1 MSALNWAL
9 LLAGLAVVALVY
21 WFSRRDESLDDDEA
35 GNGDAQ
41 MPLWDELAGG
51 GDGDGDGAEFDEF
64 GVGKPRTRNAQLDA
78 SQMKPVSQEP
88 TELFVLYVVEKD
100 RTFIKGPKIH
110 AALNT
115 CRLSFGHRE
124 IYHRIKEVAG
134 VPEAVFSVASI
145 AKPGRLDPVE
155 AEQFSTPGL
164 AIFLPLPGPERAD
177 TAFSDMLST
186 ARTLAD
192 KLNAELLDDQRQPL
206 GEAKIDAMRKTAQHM
221 VGRG

>member
-9 LLAGLAVVALVY
+9 LLAGLAVVGLVY
-21 WFSRRDESLDDDEA
+21 WFSRRDESLDDADPSD
-35 GNGDAQ
+35 NDAQ

-51 GDGDGDGAEFDEF
+51 GNGDADGEFDEF
-64 GVGKPRTRNAQLDA
+64 GVGKPRRRDAPANAE
-78 SQMKPVSQEP
+78 QMKPVSQEP
-88 TELFVLYVVEKD
+88 TELFVLYVVEKE
-100 RTFIKGPKIH
+100 RTFIKGSKIH
-110 AALNT
+110 AALRH
-115 CRLSFGHRE
+115 CRLVFGHRE
-124 IYHRIKEVAG
+124 IYHRIKEVGG

-155 AEQFSTPGL
+155 AESFSTPGL

-192 KLNAELLDDQRQPL
+192 ALNAELLDDQRQPL
-206 GEAKIDAMRKTAQHM
+206 AEARIDAMRKTAQHM

>member
-1 MSALNWAL
+1 MSPLNWAL

-21 WFSRRDESLDDDEA
+21 WFSRRDESLDDDDGA
-35 GNGDAQ
+35 GRDGQ

-51 GDGDGDGAEFDEF
+51 DGPAEGEFDEF
-64 GVGKPRTRNAQLDA
+64 GVGKPRTRGESAEAGD
-78 SQMKPVSQEP
+78 MKPVSQEP
-88 TELFVLYVVEKD
+88 TELFVIYVVEKD
-100 RTFIKGPKIH
+100 RTFIKGAKIH
-110 AALNT
+110 AALKR
-115 CRLSFGHRE
+115 CRLTFGHRE
-124 IYHRIKEVAG
+124 IYHRIKEVGG

-155 AEQFSTPGL
+155 ADQFSTPGL

-186 ARTLAD
+186 VRTLAD
-192 KLNAELLDDQRQPL
+192 ALNAELLDDQRGPL
-206 GEAKIDAMRKTAQHM
+206 TEAKIDAMRKTAQHM